1 MIATP
6 PSPPASASAATASER
21 RRPPLTR
28 TCRWQVGTDN
38 RSPARPRST
47 IELADGTLVSVY
59 CFANASE
66 INATMAGG
74 AKAKAAPHIG
84 VLRWRLP

>member
-1 MIATP
+1 MSAAA
-6 PSPPASASAATASER
+6 PSPLARLVADT
-21 RRPPLTR
+21 
-28 TCRWQVGTDN
+28 
-38 RSPARPRST
+38 ARPRST

-74 AKAKAAPHIG
+74 AKNSAAPHIG

>member
-1 MIATP
+1 MSAAA
-6 PSPPASASAATASER
+6 PSPLAHPVA
-21 RRPPLTR
+21 
-28 TCRWQVGTDN
+28 DN